1 MKDIETPD
9 ITAIDDGFVI
19 TNPTL
24 ASYHREADR
33 ITEFLRAEANLLDP
47 AALTFRL
54 NEMDAWLARLTD
66 MQIRAKA
73 MREYAKRLFLQTN
86 EEALSKMTATN
97 SNRIVT
103 TFLYEFT
110 ITVDRLDTLYQTLS
124 TMSRNLVT
132 QISFIKQQMQ
142 MR

>member
-1 MKDIETPD
+1 MQEINFPEA
-9 ITAIDDGFVI
+9 TAIDDRFNI

-24 ASYHREADR
+24 AQYHREADQ
-33 ITEFLRAEANLLDP
+33 ITAFLNVRADLMDP
-47 AALTFRL
+47 ASLTVRL
-54 NEMDAWLARLTD
+54 NEMDVWMARLTD

-73 MREYAKRLFLQTN
+73 MKEYAKTLMLRNN

-97 SNRIVT
+97 SNRIVST
-103 TFLYEFT
+103 YLYEFT
-110 ITVDRLDTLYQTLS
+110 VTVDRLEMLYSTLS

-132 QISFIKQQMQ
+132 QISYIKQQMQ

>member
-1 MKDIETPD
+1 MQEIQFPEAASINDRFD
-9 ITAIDDGFVI
+9 ML
-19 TNPTL
+19 NPTL
-24 ASYHREADR
+24 AAYHKEADR
-33 ITEFLRAEANLLDP
+33 ITEFLKVEANLTDP
-47 AALTFRL
+47 AALTYRL
-54 NEMDAWLARLTD
+54 NDMDVWMARLTD

-73 MREYAKRLFLQTN
+73 MKEYARTILLKTN
-86 EEALSKMTATN
+86 GETLAKMTATN

-103 TFLYEFT
+103 TYLYEFT

-142 MR
+142 LR